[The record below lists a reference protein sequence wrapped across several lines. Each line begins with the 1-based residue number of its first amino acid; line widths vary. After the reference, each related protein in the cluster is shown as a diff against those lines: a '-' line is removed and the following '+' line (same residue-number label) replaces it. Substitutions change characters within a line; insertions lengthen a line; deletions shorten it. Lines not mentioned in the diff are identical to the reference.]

1 MITLSATT
9 RAAGLM
15 ALSTL
20 LFSTLPLLIA
30 LAGTDSPFFFAAALE
45 IGRVALLVAAMIVA
59 YRKLFLDGRVWR
71 LALRRSRSRTMFLW
85 AAAQWNY
92 ALFAWSAGLVGVA
105 VTTALFQTWHV
116 LLVVIIGNLFRAEAR
131 YRAVG
136 GGVYLAFA
144 LAAFGAGVVVM
155 SQSGAWN
162 AAFGDRSALD
172 LRFAIG
178 ILLAFAAAG
187 LAALSAYG
195 FRWAVDFANELP
207 SVAMRCESHSARRSA
222 RYSKGSLELF
232 GVFLGFAITN
242 LIAAPFMAAVGLV
255 RDESIVAAA
264 VPLTLAVTLVALVDT
279 SASTTWRIGNL
290 MTERLGVNVISHFAP
305 PLSLGILI
313 LFGHVGD
320 VNLPLLLMG
329 AVIIVVANILV
340 FFQTRAPAQ
349 PRPAQLRPSQPPPSK
364 QDKV

>member
-1 MITLSATT
+1 
-9 RAAGLM
+9 M
-15 ALSTL
+15 ALSML

-30 LAGTDSPFFFAAALE
+30 LVGTDSPFFFAAALE

-162 AAFGDRSALD
+162 AAFGDGSALD

-187 LAALSAYG
+187 LAAMSAYG

-207 SVAMRCESHSARRSA
+207 SVAGRSE
-222 RYSKGSLELF
+222 RSLELF

-255 RDESIVAAA
+255 RHEPIAAAA

-279 SASTTWRIGNL
+279 AASTTWRISNL

-320 VNLPLLLMG
+320 INLPLLLMG

-340 FFQTRAPAQ
+340 FFQTRDPA
-349 PRPAQLRPSQPPPSK
+349 RTRPSQPPPSQ

>member
-1 MITLSATT
+1 
-9 RAAGLM
+9 M

-30 LAGTDSPFFFAAALE
+30 LVGTDSPFFFAAALE
-45 IGRVALLVAAMIVA
+45 IGRVAILAAAMIVA
-59 YRKLFLDGRVWR
+59 YRKLFMDGRVWM

-144 LAAFGAGVVVM
+144 LAAFGAGAVVM

-162 AAFGDRSALD
+162 AAFGDGSALN
-172 LRFAIG
+172 LRFALG

-187 LAALSAYG
+187 LAAMSAYG

-207 SVAMRCESHSARRSA
+207 SVAGRSESRSA
-222 RYSKGSLELF
+222 KRSERSLELF

-255 RDESIVAAA
+255 RHESIAAA
-264 VPLTLAVTLVALVDT
+264 LPLTLAVTLVALVDT
-279 SASTTWRIGNL
+279 AASTTWRISNL

-329 AVIIVVANILV
+329 SVIIVVANILV

-349 PRPAQLRPSQPPPSK
+349 TRPPQPN
-364 QDKV
+364 DM

>member
-1 MITLSATT
+1 
-9 RAAGLM
+9 M
-15 ALSTL
+15 AVSTL

-30 LAGTDSPFFFAAALE
+30 LVGTDSPFFFAAALE
-45 IGRVALLVAAMIVA
+45 IGRVALLAAAMIVA
-59 YRKLFLDGRVWR
+59 LPQAVHGRESVEGSR
-71 LALRRSRSRTMFLW
+71 CGALAAGRCSYGLRRSGTTRFSRGLPVWWESPSRPRCFRRGTCC
-85 AAAQWNY
+85 
-92 ALFAWSAGLVGVA
+92 WS
-105 VTTALFQTWHV
+105 
-116 LLVVIIGNLFRAEAR
+116 VIIGNLFRAEAR

-162 AAFGDRSALD
+162 AAFGDGSALD
-172 LRFAIG
+172 LRFALG

-187 LAALSAYG
+187 LAAMSAYG

-207 SVAMRCESHSARRSA
+207 SIAGRYESRSA
-222 RYSKGSLELF
+222 KRSERSLELF

-255 RDESIVAAA
+255 RHESIVAAA
-264 VPLTLAVTLVALVDT
+264 PPPDLGRYSRRSRGYGGVHNLAHKQPHDRASGRETSYPTSRLRCRWAL
-279 SASTTWRIGNL
+279 
-290 MTERLGVNVISHFAP
+290 
-305 PLSLGILI
+305 LI

-329 AVIIVVANILV
+329 SVIIVVANILV

-349 PRPAQLRPSQPPPSK
+349 TRPPQPN
-364 QDKV
+364 DM

>member
-1 MITLSATT
+1 MADDTATMITLSATT

-15 ALSTL
+15 ALSML

-30 LAGTDSPFFFAAALE
+30 LVGTDSPFLFAAALE
-45 IGRVALLVAAMIVA
+45 IGRVAILVAAMIVA

-105 VTTALFQTWHV
+105 ITTALFQTWHV

-162 AAFGDRSALD
+162 AAFGDGSALD
-172 LRFAIG
+172 LRFAVG

-187 LAALSAYG
+187 LAAMSAYG

-207 SVAMRCESHSARRSA
+207 SVAGRSE
-222 RYSKGSLELF
+222 RSLELF

-242 LIAAPFMAAVGLV
+242 LIAAPFMMAVGLV
-255 RDESIVAAA
+255 RHEPIAAAA

-279 SASTTWRIGNL
+279 AASTTWRISNL

-320 VNLPLLLMG
+320 INLPLLLMG

-349 PRPAQLRPSQPPPSK
+349 PLPSQPN
-364 QDKV
+364 DV

>member
-1 MITLSATT
+1 MADDTATMITLSATT

-15 ALSTL
+15 ALSML

-30 LAGTDSPFFFAAALE
+30 LVGTDSPFLFAAALE
-45 IGRVALLVAAMIVA
+45 IGRVAILVAAMIVA

-105 VTTALFQTWHV
+105 ITTALFQTWHV

-162 AAFGDRSALD
+162 AAFGDGSALD
-172 LRFAIG
+172 LRFAVG

-187 LAALSAYG
+187 LAAMSAYG

-207 SVAMRCESHSARRSA
+207 SVAGRSE
-222 RYSKGSLELF
+222 RSLELF

-242 LIAAPFMAAVGLV
+242 LIAAPFMMAVGLV
-255 RDESIVAAA
+255 RHEPIAAAA

-279 SASTTWRIGNL
+279 AASTTWRISNL

-320 VNLPLLLMG
+320 INLPLLLMG

-340 FFQTRAPAQ
+340 FFQTRAPA
-349 PRPAQLRPSQPPPSK
+349 RTRPSQPPPSQ

>member
-1 MITLSATT
+1 MAGNTATMITLSATT

-30 LAGTDSPFFFAAALE
+30 LVGTDSPFFFAAALE

-162 AAFGDRSALD
+162 AAFGDGSALD

-207 SVAMRCESHSARRSA
+207 SVAGRSE
-222 RYSKGSLELF
+222 RSLELF

-279 SASTTWRIGNL
+279 TASTTWRIGNL

-340 FFQTRAPAQ
+340 FFQTRAPGRA
-349 PRPAQLRPSQPPPSK
+349 RPSQPPPSQ

>member
-1 MITLSATT
+1 MAGDTATMITLSATT

-15 ALSTL
+15 ALSML

-30 LAGTDSPFFFAAALE
+30 LVGTDSPFLFAAALE
-45 IGRVALLVAAMIVA
+45 IGRVAILVAAMIIA

-105 VTTALFQTWHV
+105 ITTALFQTWHV

-136 GGVYLAFA
+136 GRVYLAFA

-187 LAALSAYG
+187 LAAMSAYG

-207 SVAMRCESHSARRSA
+207 SVAGRYESHSARPSER
-222 RYSKGSLELF
+222 SLELF

-242 LIAAPFMAAVGLV
+242 LIAAPFMMAVGLV
-255 RDESIVAAA
+255 RHEPIAAAA

-279 SASTTWRIGNL
+279 AASTTWRISNL

-329 AVIIVVANILV
+329 AVIIVVANIMV
-340 FFQTRAPAQ
+340 FFQTRATAQ
-349 PRPAQLRPSQPPPSK
+349 TRPSQPK
-364 QDKV
+364 DV